1 MPSQDVWIFIPE
13 SYRTLAPWGRCTAGT
28 SLHQLISPSRASGIA
43 DHLRSLDDLLG
54 PERPDMGFVRLDNH
68 VVGLGVLIWGLKGL
82 IWYLIGLILGLRGL
96 IVGLI

>member
-1 MPSQDVWIFIPE
+1 MRKFTPV
-13 SYRTLAPWGRCTAGT
+13 SYRTLALLGCCPALT
-28 SLHQLISPSRASGIA
+28 LFFQLFSPSRASGIA

-54 PERPDMGFVRLDNH
+54 PERPDLGFVRLDNQ